1 MTTVINGSSPSITF
15 SDSTTQST
23 AGLTSSSSLN
33 ATNLTSGTLPAARLP
48 AGSVLQV
55 VSTTK
60 TDTFTAT
67 LSGTYTDITGIS
79 VNITPT
85 SASNKVLVTVNI
97 GTACAANNSAIQ
109 LLRGST
115 PICIGDAATS
125 RTQATM
131 ADMNSFGLNGG
142 PVSFSFL
149 DSPATTSSTTYK
161 VQIWAGS
168 SATAVYI
175 NYGSQDSAN
184 AYRFRTASTITVME
198 IAA

>member
-1 MTTVINGSSPSITF
+1 MPITLNGDTGITYPV
-15 SDSTTQST
+15 T
-23 AGLTSSSSLN
+23 AGSASALQASSSK
-33 ATNLTSGTLPAARLP
+33 
-48 AGSVLQV
+48 VFQV
-55 VSTTK
+55 VQTTK
-60 TDTFTAT
+60 TDTFTAS
-67 LSGTYTDITGIS
+67 LSGTYTDITGLS

-85 SASNKVLVTVNI
+85 SSSNKILVMVNI
-97 GTACAANNSAIQ
+97 GTACAVNNSALQ

-131 ADMNSFGLNGG
+131 ADIYSLGANGG
-142 PVSFSFL
+142 PASFAFL

-161 VQIWAGS
+161 VQIWAGIS
-168 SATAVYI
+168 STAVYI
-175 NYGSQDSAN
+175 NYASQDAAQ

>member
-1 MTTVINGSSPSITF
+1 MAVTIRGS
-15 SDSTTQST
+15 
-23 AGLTSSSSLN
+23 G
-33 ATNLTSGTLPAARLP
+33 
-48 AGSVLQV
+48 QV
-55 VSTTK
+55 PVQIVQTTK
-60 TDTFTAT
+60 TDTFTAS
-67 LSGTYTDITGIS
+67 LSGTYTDITGLS

-85 SASNKVLVTVNI
+85 SSSNRILVMVNI
-97 GTACAANNSAIQ
+97 GTACGANNSAIQ

-131 ADMNSFGLNGG
+131 ADIVSLGSNGG
-142 PVSFSFL
+142 PVSFAFL

-161 VQIWAGS
+161 VQFWAGVS
-168 SATAVYI
+168 STAVYI

-198 IAA
+198 LAYA